1 MAAPAAL
8 GPKGVHNTRNRW
20 RSVSGKCDSAHF
32 RENRR
37 LYCFMSKLNTSHGH
51 FHHNNGHARPFSLY
65 AGSGL
70 RVHIFV
76 EYGADGWWKII
87 KYDKKTSQIA
97 LQLTPSLS
105 ETTSQLSGCYCSLC
119 QLLEHLLFS
128 STGNS
133 AWRYSRTIQTKFGRT
148 IFANTAVYGLL
159 FRICSVKN
167 AMSHQFFTICSQVR
181 LSREL

>member
-1 MAAPAAL
+1 
-8 GPKGVHNTRNRW
+8 
-20 RSVSGKCDSAHF
+20 
-32 RENRR
+32 
-37 LYCFMSKLNTSHGH
+37 MSKLNTSHGH
-51 FHHNNGHARPFSLY
+51 FHHNDGHARPFSLY

-76 EYGADGWWKII
+76 EYGADGWWKITN
-87 KYDKKTSQIA
+87 YDKQTSQIA

-133 AWRYSRTIQTKFGRT
+133 AWRYSRTIQTKVGRT

-181 LSREL
+181 LSRELQWKVSRGWSISEDNFACCSKNWQMISDYWTRIMR